1 MNYLNAILLFVFFC
15 SGLASL
21 TLQTVWIR
29 TLSLSVGS
37 TSTAMGI
44 VLGIFFGGLGIG
56 GYYGGKLS
64 SKVKEHLKVYAW
76 IEAAVG
82 LYALLIFFP
91 LNEFHIFLR
100 FLNFG
105 ESFAVLN
112 AVIKF
117 SLVGICILGPAI
129 GMGITLPLLVKFIQ
143 LQNNSA
149 GKTVSVLY
157 GVNTLGAVAGAFCT
171 SYFFIPYIGVDGAN
185 FLGIAVYFIAAL
197 MIYGLHLKYSA
208 LFSRVIENETY
219 EKPTKN
225 VSPNSLFLLIAF
237 VTGFSAIGFEVI
249 WTKYLTVFLGT
260 NIFGIGMVLALFL
273 LGIALG
279 SLLVS
284 RWIDKFENLKLAI
297 GVTLAF
303 TAFVCFAVT
312 GLLNIAPK
320 MSLTLQVL
328 LSDIW
333 PVSTLFAKSF
343 VSGVIMFPAT
353 LLFGIL
359 FPLIVKAMTNDE
371 GNVSV
376 NLGQAYG
383 VNTLGS
389 ILASMGLGLFVL
401 PSLGSHV
408 ASMIAI
414 VPLVVAGVWVWSTQS
429 KVFYS
434 RVLPYALGVLLLLGS
449 WSIQPSFTNIIKSA
463 YFSSTQFK
471 SVPEVLSAFND
482 DEKYLEI
489 TEGKSAITSLS
500 IDKSDGENFQRFLR
514 LKTNGLNE
522 SIYDLDNIDVFP
534 RYEALLGMLPYLFSK
549 DINSSFIV
557 GYGGGFTVDFLS
569 QTDLDLVQ
577 VAELEQGIMDAAEYV
592 HKNNNP
598 ITARKNVKLQI
609 EDARFVLATKQRGP
623 FDIIVSQPSHSWLA
637 GVANLFT
644 EDFFE
649 IVSENL
655 TKGGVYGQWLN
666 LYNIDPVAVQS
677 ILKTFFTVF
686 EHGAVF
692 TNPEDQE
699 MIIVGSHEPLKLN
712 KKRFDSLVS
721 KPEMKRKL
729 RNVPADSINDVLS
742 FFAMTRQEVVSNF
755 KEVPM
760 NTDLNAYAEVR
771 QSRLFYSDQNQLD
784 SELKEFFSE
793 HYPKNILSIR
803 DSLQYLELD
812 SFALLK
818 SSLEKDQFEKI
829 YSLRKSVLSLMPM
842 NKDQKLAKG
851 ELLFKSRM
859 FEESVVEFEQ
869 LMNTNPSSEYL
880 NWVTAALMEQSKYK
894 NVKKMYDNHKNYAD
908 TLTKCYVF
916 NAATNL
922 KENDLATSL
931 LAELLQYKEKAYES
945 CGEYFYK
952 IVGIY
957 YYNNNDLENA
967 LVNFEQYYEIKPDDL
982 EVLDYLVK
990 GYEKNGLKERSIA
1003 FKNLFG
1009 TIKFIS
1015 QG

>member
-1 MNYLNAILLFVFFC
+1 MTYLNVALLFVFFC

-21 TLQTVWIR
+21 TLETVWIR
-29 TLSLSVGS
+29 VLSLSVGS

-56 GYYGGKLS
+56 GYIGGKLS

-105 ESFAVLN
+105 ESFFVLN

-117 SLVGICILGPAI
+117 SLVGLCILGPAV

-143 LQNNSA
+143 LQDNSA
-149 GKTVSVLY
+149 GKTVSILY

-171 SYFFIPYIGVDGAN
+171 SYFFIPYIGVNGAN
-185 FLGIAVYFIAAL
+185 FLAIAVYFIAAL
-197 MIYGLHLKYSA
+197 MIYGLHLKYSS
-208 LFSRVIENETY
+208 LFKQVIEKKAEVQKSIKTL
-219 EKPTKN
+219 
-225 VSPNSLFLLIAF
+225 PNYQFLSIAF

-273 LGIALG
+273 IGIALG
-279 SLLVS
+279 SLMVS
-284 RWIDKFENLKLAI
+284 RWIDKFHNLKLAI
-297 GVTLAF
+297 GVSLAF

-312 GLLNIAPK
+312 ALLNVAPK

-333 PVSTLFAKSF
+333 PVSTLFAKSI
-343 VSGVIMFPAT
+343 VSGIIMFPAT

-359 FPLIVKAMTNDE
+359 FPLIVKAMTND
-371 GNVSV
+371 GGDVSL
-376 NLGQAYG
+376 NLGRAYG
-383 VNTLGS
+383 INTLGS
-389 ILASMGLGLFVL
+389 ILASMGLGLLVL

-408 ASMIAI
+408 ASMIAV
-414 VPLVVAGVWVWSTQS
+414 VPLVGAGVWVWSSQKNTS
-429 KVFYS
+429 ITKIM
-434 RVLPYALGVLLLLGS
+434 PYALGVLLLLGS
-449 WSIQPSFTNIIKSA
+449 WGIEPNFTNIIKSA
-463 YFSSTQFK
+463 YFSASDFK
-471 SVPEVLSAFND
+471 SIPEVLDAFNE
-482 DEKYLEI
+482 DEKFVQI

-500 IDKSDGENFQRFLR
+500 IDSSGGENFNRYLR

-549 DINSSFIV
+549 NINSSFIV

-569 QTDLDLVQ
+569 QTDLGLVQ

-644 EDFFE
+644 QDFFE

-655 TKGGVYGQWLN
+655 TQGGVYGQWLN
-666 LYNIDPVAVQS
+666 LYNIDSIAVQS

-712 KKRFDSLVS
+712 SKRFEKLVA
-721 KPEMKRKL
+721 KPQMKRKL
-729 RNVPADSINDVLS
+729 HNIPANSINDILS
-742 FFAMTRQEVVSNF
+742 FFAMTREEVVSNF
-755 KEVPM
+755 NETPV

-784 SELKEFFSE
+784 GELKEFFSK
-793 HYPKNILSIR
+793 HYPKEALSIR
-803 DSLQYLELD
+803 ESLQYLDLD
-812 SFALLK
+812 PFAFLK
-818 SSLEKDQFEKI
+818 SVLNQGQFEKI
-829 YSLRKSVLSLMPM
+829 YSLRDSIAPLMPT
-842 NKDQKLAKG
+842 NKEQKIAKG
-851 ELLFKSRM
+851 ELLFKARM
-859 FEESVVEFEQ
+859 FEKSVVEFEQ
-869 LMNTNPSSEYL
+869 MMNSEPSTSYL
-880 NWVTAALMEQSKYK
+880 NWWSAGLLEQQKFK
-894 NVKKMYDNHKNYAD
+894 EVNEIFKKHNSYANI
-908 TLTKCYVF
+908 LTKCYWF
-916 NAATNL
+916 HAATSSNQ
-922 KENDLATSL
+922 NDLSSSL
-931 LAELLQYKEKAYES
+931 LAELLQYEEKAVEV
-945 CGEYFYK
+945 CGEYFHK
-952 IVGIY
+952 IVGVY
-957 YYNNNDLENA
+957 YFNNNDIENA
-967 LVNFEQYYEIKPDDL
+967 LSQFEQYYEIESDDL
-982 EVLDYLVK
+982 EVLNYLIK
-990 GYEKNGLKERSIA
+990 GYEKTGAKERSLA
-1003 FKNLFG
+1003 FKTYLEQL
-1009 TIKFIS
+1009 TL
-1015 QG
+1015 